1 MEYITQVKLA
11 EALGITNAGV
21 FIRARKLGITPVTI
35 RGFLGHQN
43 RRYNVYTMEQA
54 AMLGYKENME
64 AENHPLVT
72 EKRWLKLNEWPES
85 VPSCFQDIEEE
96 EKTK

>member
-11 EALGITNAGV
+11 EALEITNAGV

-35 RGFLGHQN
+35 RGQKSGRQN
-43 RRYNVYTMEQA
+43 IYTMEQA